1 MDVRL
6 LILSGILLVAFG
18 CKPDRPVDLTEFN
31 YRQEMSRNPS
41 DSQQYGYSIKNTG
54 NKKQAI
60 RWTSKHGPWMEE
72 SELKKAVKSIEISLG
87 LPVKDSLAVK
97 TWEFVNTYTEHKY
110 NQQPKLFSYSPVY
123 NFNSSGGGLCSH
135 RNALLCQLWQT
146 LGYQARCVELQG
158 HVVAEVWYKEAWH
171 MYDAD
176 FGLFFMTDSAQVASV
191 SELESCIRQCDM
203 LQSDYANGIQNQMVR
218 HYPYS
223 YYQWFESRSDNR
235 LNNWFTENTAR
246 ADLWLDLPPGAEF
259 RYPAQTGDMYD
270 SHFAELI
277 FTRQFTGMLHLP
289 FLMENYSE
297 MALISPAGL
306 QSGLFFA
313 SGEGRILMTVNPLL
327 LTDASEP
334 NLNLRK
340 SLNDPLEVS
349 FFTHNS
355 KPDFNQSPNIFKND
369 SLLKNWLP
377 ENPAFADTAHIHD
390 LQSFQAF
397 YRSIGDRIYPGKERM
412 LQAEERIMQ
421 VDSLLTSYQMDKS
434 AFYQTLNQ
442 PFPLA
447 IMAAVLFNCNPDE
460 IQLLIGEYGE

>member
-1 MDVRL
+1 MDVRPGIFFTAL
-6 LILSGILLVAFG
+6 LFAFT
-18 CKPDRPVDLTEFN
+18 CKPDRPVNQPDFSYNQEFN
-31 YRQEMSRNPS
+31 QSHS
-41 DSQQYGYSIKNTG
+41 DLQYYGYSIKNTG

-72 SELKKAVKSIEISLG
+72 SELKKAVKSIKISPG
-87 LPVKDSLAVK
+87 LPVEDSLAVK
-97 TWEFVNTYTEHKY
+97 AWEFVNTYTEHKH

-123 NFNSSGGGLCSH
+123 LLNSSGGGLCSH

-176 FGLFFMTDSAQVASV
+176 FGLFFTTDSGQVASV

-203 LQSDYANGIQNQMVR
+203 MQSACAEGIQNQVIR
-218 HYPYS
+218 YYPYG
-223 YYQWFESRSDNR
+223 YYHWFESRSDNR
-235 LNNWFTENTAR
+235 LNNWFTQNTAR

-259 RYPAQTGDMYD
+259 RYPAKTGDTYD
-270 SHFAELI
+270 SHYAELI

-289 FLMENYSE
+289 FLVKTHSE
-297 MALISPAGL
+297 LMLISPAGL

-340 SLNDPLEVS
+340 SLNNPLQVS

-355 KPDFNQSPNIFKND
+355 KPDFNQSPDIFKND
-369 SLLKNWLP
+369 SLLKNWLL

-390 LQSFQAF
+390 LQSLQAF
-397 YRSIGDRIYPGKERM
+397 YRSIGDRIYPGKKRM

-421 VDSLLTSYQMDKS
+421 VDSLLTSYQMDKP
-434 AFYQTLNQ
+434 AFYQTLNH
-442 PFPLA
+442 PFSLA

-460 IQLLIGEYGE
+460 TEALLRMHGD